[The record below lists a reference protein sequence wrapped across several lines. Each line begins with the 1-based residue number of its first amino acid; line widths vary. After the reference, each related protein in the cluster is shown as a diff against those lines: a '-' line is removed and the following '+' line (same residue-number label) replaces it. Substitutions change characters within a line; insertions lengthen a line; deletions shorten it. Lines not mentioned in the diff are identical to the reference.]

1 MFLKYYLRDLRHAL
15 IRCSRDFNMTTYPLA
30 VTLFC
35 YNGGFSLEIKRCVF
49 STRKVSILSFG
60 NEIIWARSIIDFFTK
75 FSYHASSCIMEIWCS
90 NLKGKKKISRP
101 LYLSIELSSVFS
113 KFDLVIFCYATVRI
127 IFNSIHFTSFWAS
140 FLLFFT
146 VADSSREKLMEEKW
160 R

>member
-35 YNGGFSLEIKRCVF
+35 YNEGFSLEIKRCVF

-140 FLLFFT
+140 YY
-146 VADSSREKLMEEKW
+146 SSRW
-160 R
+160 RILQERN

>member
-30 VTLFC
+30 ITLFC
-35 YNGGFSLEIKRCVF
+35 YNEGFSLEIKRCVF

-127 IFNSIHFTSFWAS
+127 IFNSIYFTSFWAS